1 VQKSGSCSSLVV
13 EYCRDAWDA
22 LSNRS
27 NDKEVASWDA
37 ELARLALAPILID
50 TTNLT
55 NDHKVT
61 DADVKATRYL
71 ESLIMTGSDGVFNRD
86 EYFERITA
94 AKTDIAH
101 LSMPDILR
109 KDYKQWT
116 EAGSI
121 KLGISSVVKDIQF
134 LIDKAGNKVK
144 FLAAVKDFAQERD
157 LSSFS
162 IMTTSQQD
170 GSFRRE
176 LLIWAF
182 DERGVRAAEKFEQ
195 VSKAKLGLQQWG
207 DGSLDFQDQGQWRH
221 CWWQQKVENSRK
233 QIAPMLRTC
242 IQDTTP
248 GGLN

>member
-27 NDKEVASWDA
+27 NDTEVASWDA

-94 AKTDIAH
+94 AKTDIGH

-176 LLIWAF
+176 LL
-182 DERGVRAAEKFEQ
+182 
-195 VSKAKLGLQQWG
+195 
-207 DGSLDFQDQGQWRH
+207 
-221 CWWQQKVENSRK
+221 
-233 QIAPMLRTC
+233 
-242 IQDTTP
+242 
-248 GGLN
+248 